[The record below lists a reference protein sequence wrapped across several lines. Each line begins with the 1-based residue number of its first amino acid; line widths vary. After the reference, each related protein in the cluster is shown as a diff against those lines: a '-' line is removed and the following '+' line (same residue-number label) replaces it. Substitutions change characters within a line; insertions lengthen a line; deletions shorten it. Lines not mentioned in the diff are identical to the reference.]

1 MNEALLAIT
10 LLLYLAAFVIVLRSL
25 NTALNR
31 PLLAG
36 LSYLAL
42 CGHGIVTYG
51 LLATSAGFN
60 LSVPGVTNLVIFIV
74 NACIALTSL
83 RLPVQKL
90 YLYLY
95 PMAIVALVLALLL
108 PPQAATLGNL
118 AGELIVHILVS
129 LAAYSAL
136 LMAAAQ
142 SILLAVQER
151 RLREPNQELMR
162 LIPPLETN
170 ERLLLAMLWIGLI
183 LLSASIASGFLFLDD
198 MFTQRVV
205 HHTVLT
211 TASWLLYVVFLIGR
225 YTFGWRGMTAVRW
238 TLCAFGLLFLGYL
251 GSKFVIE
258 YLVTR

>member
-1 MNEALLAIT
+1 MNSAI
-10 LLLYLAAFVIVLRSL
+10 LLLTLVLYGAAFVIVLRSL
-25 NTALNR
+25 KGDLNL
-31 PLLAG
+31 PLLNS

-42 CGHGIVTYG
+42 LCHGVGTYQ
-51 LLATSAGFN
+51 LLTSAQGLN
-60 LSVPGVTNLVIFIV
+60 LSVLGVSNLVVFIV
-74 NACIALTSL
+74 NACIAATSL

-90 YLYLY
+90 YLYLF
-95 PMAIVALVLALLL
+95 PLAFLVVGTAALL
-108 PPQAATLGNL
+108 PPSATAITTL
-118 AGELIVHILVS
+118 EPDLIVHILVS

-170 ERLLLAMLWIGLI
+170 ERLLLAMLWIGLA
-183 LLSASIASGFLFLDD
+183 LLSASIVSGFLFLDN

-211 TASWLLYVVFLIGR
+211 SASWLLYVAFLVGR
-225 YTFGWRGMTAVRW
+225 YAFGWRGMTAVRW

-258 YLVTR
+258 YLIAQ